1 MSDLTSPL
9 QVLAQTDAVS
19 RTLWGLLLLMS
30 ILSWTIIVVRL
41 WSQQRRRARSELF
54 LQKFWQAPNLQAVAS
69 APAAQHSDPFA
80 ALTAQALLAQRHH
93 QRLQPYNLADAGS
106 LQDFVTRTLRQALD
120 EQALR
125 MEQGLASLATVGAT
139 APFVGLFGTVWGV
152 YHALTALGVA
162 ATATLD
168 QIAGPVGE
176 ALIMT
181 ALGLAVAIPAV
192 VAYNALIRSNRVLQ
206 ARLDSFAFAL
216 LTLVTTGEPLSAAT
230 QPAQGA

>member
-54 LQKFWQAPNLQAVAS
+54 LQQFWQAPNLQAVAS
-69 APAAQHSDPFA
+69 VPAAQHSDPFA
-80 ALTAQALLAQRHH
+80 DLTAQALLARRHH